1 LGLRGGGADAH
12 LAERDGWCLGRWA
25 ARRLLMLSPS
35 SVSSS
40 SPVPTPQ
47 SLFFFWTLSPVPTQP
62 STQDARNHRRPDG
75 GGAAVFGRTAT
86 VRRGHVP
93 GEGVKDG
100 GAAGGPTSRGAAET
114 TMHGCDL

>member
-47 SLFFFWTLSPVPTQP
+47 SPPNRARKTHATVAVPM
-62 STQDARNHRRPDG
+62 AV
-75 GGAAVFGRTAT
+75 VFGRTAT

-100 GAAGGPTSRGAAET
+100 GASGGPTSRGAAET